1 LISDKTISTLHA
13 EQSFV
18 PAYKRVE
25 AVDLLRGLLMILM
38 ALDHTRDYFSNV
50 TIDPTDP
57 FASWPALF
65 ATRWVTHLCA
75 PGFVA
80 LTGTSVFLQRRRG
93 KSSNEIGRLLWT
105 RGLWFLLLDATLISF
120 AWSFTFRYPYLNIIS
135 TIGVSMVLLAPL
147 QRMSP
152 RVVGVL
158 GAAIVLLHNLLD
170 HVQGTM
176 VGHLPNLWVV
186 LHERGFLVLNGH
198 RVAMVY
204 FPVLAWF
211 GIMCLG
217 YAAGPLLT
225 APLPSR
231 RTGAL
236 WTAGL
241 FLSGFTVLRLLR
253 GYGDTYRFAHLQ
265 TPAQTTMSFW
275 QLQKYPP
282 SLQYTLA
289 TLGILLL
296 LFVAADAVV
305 QRGWLL
311 HTRHFLDVFGRV
323 PFFFYVLHI
332 LLIHS
337 AALVLS
343 YAVHADWRFWIGP
356 GNTWGDTV
364 PANWGYGL
372 PAVYAIWASVL
383 AVLYLP
389 CRWFSRLKQR
399 RRDWWLSYL

>member
-1 LISDKTISTLHA
+1 M
-13 EQSFV
+13 V
-18 PAYKRVE
+18 
-25 AVDLLRGLLMILM
+25 LM

-65 ATRWVTHLCA
+65 VTRWLSHLCA

-80 LTGTSVFLQRRRG
+80 LTGTSVFLQRERG
-93 KSSNEIGRLLWT
+93 KAPETIARLLWT

-147 QRMSP
+147 QRRSA
-152 RVVGVL
+152 RVVGIV
-158 GAAIVLLHNLLD
+158 GGAIVLLHNLLD
-170 HVQGTM
+170 NLQGAWFE
-176 VGHLPNLWVV
+176 HFPNLLVA
-186 LHERGFLVLNGH
+186 LHARGFLVFNGH

-204 FPVLAWF
+204 FPFLPWF

-225 APLPSR
+225 APPRLR
-231 RTGAL
+231 KKRVA
-236 WTAGL
+236 WTAAVP
-241 FLSGFTVLRLLR
+241 LSGFIVLRLLG
-253 GYGDTYRFAHLQ
+253 GYGDTYRFARLQ
-265 TPAQTTMSFW
+265 TPAQTAMSFL

-296 LFVAADAVV
+296 LFAAADTAV
-305 QRGWLL
+305 QSGWIL
-311 HTRHFLDVFGRV
+311 HTRRFLDVFGRV

-332 LLIHS
+332 LLIHT
-337 AALVLS
+337 AALVAS
-343 YAVHADWRFWIGP
+343 YALNADWRFWIGP

-372 PAVYAIWASVL
+372 PVVYAIWV
-383 AVLYLP
+383 AVVGLLYFP
-389 CRWFSRLKQR
+389 CQWFSELKAH